1 MQSSYLP
8 SGTRFLQTALLG
20 YLLAA
25 AHSPLA
31 AEPLELTL
39 LGKTQLVTGTMI
51 DGVPVRDLSGIAYDP
66 RTDTFLAVNDSA
78 GFGAARIFEILLD
91 YDASGISNVAPLSS
105 HLLRDESG
113 QPLPDV
119 DAEGLALGPDGKL
132 YVSTEG
138 RAGASQPA
146 SRDPAI
152 WGFNEIT
159 LHRLTALPVPE
170 MFLPRDANSQPT
182 SPGAANQA
190 SGVRSNLGLEALTI
204 TGTGNTLFTANEA
217 ALLQDD
223 SRAPFD
229 ATFNQAH
236 NSDSRIVRFE
246 RDNFG
251 NWAVTGQRVYRAEAG
266 TLYLFL
272 VRRFNTVSSILSI
285 DDEGRLLVL
294 ERGLR
299 ANNLDT
305 GSYLI
310 RLFEVDFN
318 EADATEVRDEPSLL
332 QIPSPTILRR
342 LSKRLVWQG
351 DTDLDNLEGMTW
363 GRPVDGFRSLV
374 LVSDNNNS
382 PNQTTQFL
390 VFRTNIPVLPHTP
403 FLAWLRGYFSEAE
416 LLAGGLDDP
425 TRSAFEDRV
434 PNLLKYALGLPPNEP
449 ANRIAP
455 VNFQVETAN
464 GIGATAHLRIPDP
477 PPPGIRYLIEWSDR
491 LDNWFSVD
499 LEDLQDPV
507 ELPAEEGWRKL
518 AIRLPANGPG
528 PMPIYARLRVEIA
541 P

>member
-1 MQSSYLP
+1 MRASYRQSGARAL
-8 SGTRFLQTALLG
+8 RTALLWS
-20 YLLAA
+20 LLAA
-25 AHSPLA
+25 AHHPLSA
-31 AEPLELTL
+31 QPLELTL
-39 LGKTQLVTGTMI
+39 IGKTELVTGTMI
-51 DGVPVRDLSGIAYDP
+51 DGVPVRDLSGIAYDR
-66 RTDTFLAVNDSA
+66 RTDTFLAVNDSP

-91 YDASGISNVAPLSS
+91 YDASGIRTVAPLRS
-105 HLLRDESG
+105 HRLLDENG
-113 QPLPDV
+113 QPLPDI
-119 DAEGLALGPDGKL
+119 DAEGLALGPDGKV

-138 RAGASQPA
+138 RAGTSLPA

-152 WGFNEIT
+152 WIFNEVT
-159 LHRLTALPVPE
+159 LHRLAALPVPE
-170 MFLPRDANSQPT
+170 MFLPRDANGQPT

-190 SGVRSNLGLEALTI
+190 TGVRSNLGLEALTL
-204 TGTGNTLFTANEA
+204 TSMGNTLFTANEA

-236 NSDSRIVRFE
+236 NSDSRIVRFG
-246 RDNFG
+246 RDDFG
-251 NWAVTGQRVYRAEAG
+251 NWSVTGQRVYRAEAG
-266 TLYLFL
+266 TLYFI

-318 EADATEVRDEPSLL
+318 QADATEVMHEASLL

-342 LSKRLVWQG
+342 LNKRLVWQG
-351 DTDLDNLEGMTW
+351 ETGLDNLEGMTW

-374 LVSDNNNS
+374 LVSDNNSS

-390 VFRTNIPVLPHTP
+390 VFRTNIPVLPDTP

-416 LLAGGLDDP
+416 LLARGLDDP
-425 TRSAFEDRV
+425 ARSAFEDRV
-434 PNLLKYALGLPPNEP
+434 PNLLKYALGLPADEP

-455 VNFQVETAN
+455 VNFHVETVN
-464 GIGATAHLRIPDP
+464 GIGATARLRIPDP

-499 LEDLQDPV
+499 LDDLQDPE
-507 ELPAEEGWRKL
+507 ELPAEEGWREL

-528 PMPIYARLRVEIA
+528 PLPVYARLRVEIV